1 MTASV
6 FWIPALVTAVI
17 IASLSHQPDLGLPER
32 LPDWLA
38 HGVEYGFF
46 TLTLIF
52 AATNGFDVRRRT
64 ASRVAAAVAVAS
76 LYGITDEW
84 HQGFVGRDVS
94 ALDWVADTAGA
105 MMMAAVVL
113 SVWRRMAGPQP
124 PV

>member
-1 MTASV
+1 MTAAV

-17 IASLSHQPDLGLPER
+17 IALLSHQPDLGLPER
-32 LPDWLA
+32 FPDWLA

-52 AATNGFDVRRRT
+52 AVTDGFDARCRT
-64 ASRVAAAVAVAS
+64 VSRVAAAVVVAS
-76 LYGITDEW
+76 LFGITDEW

-105 MMMAAVVL
+105 LMMAAVIL
-113 SVWRRMAGPQP
+113 SVWRRMAGSQP
-124 PV
+124 SV